1 MISCRMTTQRQ
12 SWEETSWWLLSSMGE
27 SQLKDRVL
35 NIYNWFQVPLG
46 LLWKVPR
53 ENWAGADRVPEVHG
67 RRCSLGVSW
76 IRFPCR
82 VLSCLAD
89 HTDRCLFRNEK
100 KNFGEK
106 ICSLCIYVECA
117 GLYPESHGIVG
128 NQFYDREVSFSS
140 NFLQNIL
147 NVSLSAPA
155 SYPCYHYPHFHP
167 QYLDLQIS
175 SSSLSAPASY
185 PCYLYLDLQ
194 SILIVSAN
202 NLILPWNPTDYL

>member
-1 MISCRMTTQRQ
+1 MDAGVRS
-12 SWEETSWWLLSSMGE
+12 EYLE
-27 SQLKDRVL
+27 SVFPAESFPAWQT
-35 NIYNWFQVPLG
+35 IQT
-46 LLWKVPR
+46 
-53 ENWAGADRVPEVHG
+53 
-67 RRCSLGVSW
+67 GVS
-76 IRFPCR
+76 FGM
-82 VLSCLAD
+82 
-89 HTDRCLFRNEK
+89 K

-140 NFLQNIL
+140 NFLQNNL

-155 SYPCYHYPHFHP
+155 SYPYYHYPHLHP
-167 QYLDLQIS
+167 HYLDLQIS

-202 NLILPWNPTDYL
+202 NLILP